1 MIDVGIIE
9 KVVFDSSGQDEETTF
24 DILNRFDDITGINK
38 MGQITGSRMK
48 RSYAYV
54 SKHLKSIIS
63 MTNCVGVMLHIIEKF
78 SSRVYDSIPSEVIGI
93 SGQINNYN
101 RNARSNVTRYD
112 IDWDKMGAVR
122 ALDEICNSVS
132 NAYNSIA
139 RHNSAIENIEIKIE
153 FDNEEKE
160 KSNMN
165 KIDNMFN
172 GIIEKMVPKKVENGE
187 VAMTIN
193 GMLAVKR
200 KDGDYV
206 SYDPATNRIVNSM
219 QFVVQSDTINKF
231 IYLMPMAQ
239 LQAGDIIKHNNT
251 YYYVKELYNGG
262 VKVVSL
268 SSGAHS
274 NIVDETNIMFGTT
287 MYSKVVTLFNMNQN
301 QNAQQTQA
309 NMQFNPMM
317 LMMMDD
323 GDHDIME
330 IMMISQMFGG
340 QNPFSG
346 MFGGFNQP
354 TK

>member
-9 KVVFDSSGQDEETTF
+9 KVVFDSSGQDEVATF

-38 MGQITGSRMK
+38 MCQIPGSRMK

-63 MTNCVGVMLHIIEKF
+63 MTSCEDVMFHIIKKF
-78 SSRVYDSIPSEVIGI
+78 SSRVYDSVPSEVIDVL
-93 SGQINNYN
+93 GQVHTYN

-112 IDWDKMGAVR
+112 ICWDTMGAVK
-122 ALDEICNSVS
+122 ALDEICNNVS

-139 RHNSAIENIEIKIE
+139 RHNSAIDNIEINIE
-153 FDNEEKE
+153 FDVDEEKE

-165 KIDNMFN
+165 KMDNMFN

-206 SYDPATNRIVNSM
+206 SYDPTTNRIVNSM

-301 QNAQQTQA
+301 AQQTQT

-330 IMMISQMFGG
+330 IMMMSQMFGG